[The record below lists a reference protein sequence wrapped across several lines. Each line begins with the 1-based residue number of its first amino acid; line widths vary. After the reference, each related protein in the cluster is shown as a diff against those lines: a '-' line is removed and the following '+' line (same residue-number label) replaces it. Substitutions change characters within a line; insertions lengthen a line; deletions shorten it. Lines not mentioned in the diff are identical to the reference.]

1 MSHGSGGASEG
12 VEINLIPMIDIVIQL
27 ITFFLML
34 VSFDQTNTD
43 ERIRLPIADLAT
55 PSEDKIEEPLIL
67 NVNRL
72 GQSTL
77 LGELCDVDSEEFQ
90 EKIRLEAGAALKN
103 MKNFNQEIKFEHGR
117 PILWTTV
124 IIRADKEVDYG
135 KIQRMIKTCMS
146 FGFVKYSLRASPSP
160 ESL

>member
-43 ERIRLPIADLAT
+43 QRIRLPIADLAS
-55 PSEDKIEEPLIL
+55 PSEDKVEEPLVL
-67 NVNRL
+67 NVNRY
-72 GQSTL
+72 GQTTL
-77 LGELCDVDSEEFQ
+77 LGEDCDVDSEEFQ
-90 EKIRLEAGAALKN
+90 TKIRLEAETALQN
-103 MKNFNQEIKFEHGR
+103 MKNFRQEVKYDHGR
-117 PILWTTV
+117 PIMWTTV
-124 IIRADKEVDYG
+124 IIRADKDVDYG
-135 KIQRMIKTCMS
+135 KVQRMIKTCMTY
-146 FGFVKYSLRASPSP
+146 GFVKYSLRASPSP